1 MADRLAVFQTDSG
14 VTVAFGGR
22 TWFIDKSE
30 PFYNIALVA
39 LEKDDLVPFYVEI
52 AKREGVGKE
61 FRDELVRQAKEL
73 GSELE

>member
-1 MADRLAVFQTDSG
+1 MAVFQTDSG

-22 TWFIDKSE
+22 TWFINQSE

-39 LEKDDLVPFYVEI
+39 LEKGDLVPFYVEI

-61 FRDELVRQAKEL
+61 FRDELFRQLEDLGGEL
-73 GSELE
+73 D

>member
-22 TWFIDKSE
+22 TWFIDKTE

-39 LEKDDLVPFYVEI
+39 LEKGDLVPFYVEI
-52 AKREGVGKE
+52 AKREGVGQE
-61 FRDELVRQAKEL
+61 FRDQLLRQVEEL
-73 GSELE
+73 GGELE